1 MPKPTTLRGLVTSR
15 NLRAL
20 TIELIVLAAV
30 VAGLTVYHREIY
42 SRVFGPFSVTVDEVA
57 AIPSLDSEFRR
68 YFVLDGSG
76 LVRLPFSE
84 EIVHRRRGRETG
96 RSYLYYFAL
105 AGNQRTLIIRSS
117 ERAPLMPVVG
127 VLEPLPAAV
136 TGQLARPHPQL
147 RIGASVAPLMF
158 DVEDPLGSWGSFY
171 TAAAL
176 AAPVIVLLFLVL
188 TLGRLRSFQRSRPV
202 AALAR
207 FQVPVGQVVAV
218 IDSELATDNT
228 ATPMRNVLLTR
239 SWLVH
244 LQPFK
249 LEVIHLDEL
258 VWVHAAITRR
268 YMYWIIPAG
277 ATHSVRLGDRNGHLR
292 EVQGKKNTVP
302 DTVVA
307 IAQRVPWVFAGHSD
321 ELEQAYR
328 RNRDAIIAAV
338 DQRRQQVLGGS
349 HQAAG

>member
-20 TIELIVLAAV
+20 TIELVVLAAV
-30 VAGLTVYHREIY
+30 VAGLVVYHREIY

-57 AIPSLDSEFRR
+57 AIAGLDSEFRR

-76 LVRLPFSE
+76 LVRLPFRE

-96 RSYLYYFAL
+96 RSYLHYFAL
-105 AGNQRTLIIRSS
+105 PGSQRTLILRSS
-117 ERAPLMPVVG
+117 EQTPLMPVVG
-127 VLEPLPAAV
+127 VLEPVPAAV
-136 TGQLARPHPQL
+136 AGQLSRTNL
-147 RIGASVAPLMF
+147 APLMF
-158 DVEDPLGSWGSFY
+158 DAEDPLGSWGSFY

-176 AAPVIVLLFLVL
+176 AAPVILLLFLVL
-188 TLGRLRSFQRSRPV
+188 TLGRIRNFRRSRPV

-207 FQVPVGQVVAV
+207 FQVPVGQVVAA
-218 IDSELATDNT
+218 IDGELAADDPR
-228 ATPMRNVLLTR
+228 TPMRNILLTR

-249 LEVIHLDEL
+249 LDLVHLDEL

-268 YMYWIIPAG
+268 YMYWIVPAG
-277 ATHSVRLGDRNGHLR
+277 ATHSVRLGDRSGRLTQI
-292 EVQGKKNTVP
+292 QGKKNTVP

-328 RNRDAIIAAV
+328 RNRDAVIAAV
-338 DQRRQQVLGGS
+338 DQRRQQMLAS
-349 HQAAG
+349 PPQAAG

>member
-1 MPKPTTLRGLVTSR
+1 MPKPTTLRGLVNRR
-15 NLRAL
+15 NLLAL
-20 TIELIVLAAV
+20 AIELVVLAAV
-30 VAGLTVYHREIY
+30 VAGLVVYHRELY

-76 LVRLPFSE
+76 LVRLPFRE

-96 RSYLYYFAL
+96 RSYLHYFAL
-105 AGNQRTLIIRSS
+105 PGSQRTLIVRSS
-117 ERAPLMPVVG
+117 EHAPLMPVVG

-136 TGQLARPHPQL
+136 AGQLSRTGL
-147 RIGASVAPLMF
+147 APLMF

-176 AAPVIVLLFLVL
+176 TAPVILLVLLVL
-188 TLGRLRSFQRSRPV
+188 TLGRLRNFRRSRTV

-207 FQVPVGQVVAV
+207 FQVPVGQVVAA
-218 IDSELATDNT
+218 IDSELAADNLRP
-228 ATPMRNVLLTR
+228 PMRNVLLTR

-258 VWVHAAITRR
+258 VWVHAALTRR
-268 YMYWIIPAG
+268 YMYWIVPAG
-277 ATHSVRLGDRNGHLR
+277 ATHSVRLGDRSGRLR
-292 EVQGKKNTVP
+292 EIQGKKNAVP

-307 IAQRVPWVFAGHSD
+307 IAQRVPWVFVTHSD

-328 RNRDAIIAAV
+328 RNRDAVIAAV
-338 DQRRQQVLGGS
+338 DQRRQQMLAS
-349 HQAAG
+349 PPQPAG